1 MLCDTFI
8 RAPKRRQE
16 PSYYDVVANPID
28 LLRVQ
33 QKLKTDTY
41 DDIDE
46 LTADLELLVN
56 NAKAFYKP
64 SSSEYQDACQLWLF
78 YNSNKAKLLDSQE
91 EGNTENKTARPGR
104 GRTSR
109 KSTLADDDDNSTGTT
124 SKEDEFDR
132 FEEIFTTIMTAT
144 DSTSDITRVLCSEF
158 QLLPSKKLYP
168 DYYDVIEHPIDLK
181 FIARKIQSHAYNSL
195 NDVEKDFMQMIKN
208 ACLFNETG
216 SQIYKDAKAL
226 KKIFISKKF
235 EIENGRR
242 LKVKRTGMPMS
253 ASVAALKGNYNPSD
267 DDDDDEVDSD
277 SPLWKLFDQLYSTAN
292 ASGELTNLQF

>member
-46 LTADLELLVN
+46 LTADVELLVN

-64 SSSEYQDACQLWLF
+64 NSTEYQDACQLWSN
-78 YNSNKAKLLDSQE
+78 YNTNKAKLLDSQDE
-91 EGNTENKTARPGR
+91 VGSDTKTARTSR
-104 GRTSR
+104 GRPSR
-109 KSTLADDDDNSTGTT
+109 KSALADEDDNSTGT
-124 SKEDEFDR
+124 SGREEEIDK
-132 FEEIFTTIMTAT
+132 FEEIFSTIMTAT

-168 DYYDVIEHPIDLK
+168 DYYDVIDHPIDLK
-181 FIARKIQSHAYNSL
+181 FIAKKIQSNSYNTL
-195 NDVEKDFMQMIKN
+195 NDIEKDFLQMIRN
-208 ACLFNETG
+208 ACTFNETG

-226 KKIFISKKF
+226 KKIFQSKKF
-235 EIENGRR
+235 EIENRR
-242 LKVKRTGMPMS
+242 CNKIKRKGLQMS
-253 ASVAALKGNYNPSD
+253 ASVAALKDNYTPSD
-267 DDDDDEVDSD
+267 DEDMDSD
-277 SPLWKLFDQLYSTAN
+277 SPLWQLFDQLYSTSST
-292 ASGELTNLQF
+292 SGELIFYICF